1 MDDFNG
7 TFCKNGTFPV
17 VSAVSN
23 CFKRSFG
30 MNNIRST
37 PSTTITTET
46 STLTTRA
53 LGNDSKLIQ
62 TSKPFINKTKRP
74 VIVMKPNDYDKTIF
88 DFDEHDWLMLNKK
101 YSSFAAEH
109 SKCNYLIVLGLGLV
123 NLLWKTL
130 Y

>member
-1 MDDFNG
+1 
-7 TFCKNGTFPV
+7 
-17 VSAVSN
+17 
-23 CFKRSFG
+23 

-37 PSTTITTET
+37 ASTTIATET
-46 STLTTRA
+46 STLTTTHA

-62 TSKPFINKTKRP
+62 TPKPSFINKTKHP

-101 YSSFAAEH
+101 YSSFAAGH
-109 SKCNYLIVLGLGLV
+109 RQCNCLIVLGLGLV

-130 Y
+130 YY